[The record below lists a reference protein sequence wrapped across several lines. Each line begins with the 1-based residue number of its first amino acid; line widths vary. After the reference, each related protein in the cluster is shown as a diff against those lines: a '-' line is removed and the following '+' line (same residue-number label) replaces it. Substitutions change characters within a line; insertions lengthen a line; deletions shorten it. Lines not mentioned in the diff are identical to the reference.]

1 MADSPTPLRH
11 AEPEKRDDAT
21 LAQEAQAHLGKS
33 PALQL
38 VAELLQKLRVGGFTW
53 WTPEQVRS
61 LWPASVRMG
70 WLAQRPDIRQR
81 ITTGLTGLAPRAARN
96 KTPEFQ
102 GALIDS
108 VIEDGD
114 VSVKQFDDAFTVEEL
129 AVYGPTPELWS
140 KFRERTPWDQDT
152 PSHQE
157 LVAWLFEAF
166 LASQSSIGGHSRKPI
181 LTSLALRTA
190 IPGKIWHTRIPL
202 EVRVAI
208 DDLRFQREKVK
219 PSEAF
224 HAIHDLSV
232 ATPSIIASNIALRE
246 LTRVV
251 DVAEKSMGY
260 NGSVPGKPATLPM
273 GANSGVGNVPSQPGL
288 RAASATGK
296 SEAPKGEGAAGA
308 AGGGNANATTPTPGR
323 AAADEDFAFD
333 DDPDSD
339 EKTAE
344 HAGGRKREP
353 VADAKRQ

>member
-1 MADSPTPLRH
+1 MADSPTSLRH
-11 AEPEKRDDAT
+11 ADPEKRDDAT
-21 LAQEAQAHLGKS
+21 LVQEAQSHIGKS

-38 VAELLQKLRVGGFTW
+38 VAELLQKLRVGGFSW
-53 WTPEQVRS
+53 WTPEQTRS

-70 WLAQRPDIRQR
+70 WLMQRPDIRQR

-114 VSVKQFDDAFTVEEL
+114 VTVKQFDDAFTVDEL
-129 AVYGPTPELWS
+129 AVYGPSAELWG

-152 PSHQE
+152 PAHQE

-166 LASQSSIGGHSRKPI
+166 LASQSSVGGHSRKPI

-190 IPGKIWHTRIPL
+190 IPGKLWHTRIPL

-260 NGSVPGKPATLPM
+260 S
-273 GANSGVGNVPSQPGL
+273 SS
-288 RAASATGK
+288 STGK
-296 SEAPKGEGAAGA
+296 STGASSSNF
-308 AGGGNANATTPTPGR
+308 GGGNTRGSGGKSETPKPVEATTGAPPARG
-323 AAADEDFAFD
+323 AADEDFAFD

-344 HAGGRKREP
+344 HGGSRKREP
-353 VADAKRQ
+353 VADAKRR

>member
-1 MADSPTPLRH
+1 MADSPTSLRH
-11 AEPEKRDDAT
+11 ADPEKRDDAT
-21 LAQEAQAHLGKS
+21 LAQEAQSHIGKG

-38 VAELLQKLRVGGFTW
+38 VAELLQKLRVGGFSW
-53 WTPEQVRS
+53 WTPEQTRS

-70 WLAQRPDIRQR
+70 WLVQRPDIRQR

-114 VSVKQFDDAFTVEEL
+114 VTVKQFDEAFTVEEI
-129 AVYGPTPELWS
+129 AVYGPTGEIWQ
-140 KFRERTPWDQDT
+140 KFRERLPWDQDT

-157 LVAWLFEAF
+157 LVSWLFEAF
-166 LASQSSIGGHSRKPI
+166 LASQSSVGGYSRKPI

-251 DVAEKSMGY
+251 DVAEKSMGFIP
-260 NGSVPGKPATLPM
+260 GASTGKPASS
-273 GANSGVGNVPSQPGL
+273 NNV
-288 RAASATGK
+288 
-296 SEAPKGEGAAGA
+296 
-308 AGGGNANATTPTPGR
+308 GGNNNRPSGSQKAETPKPVDAAPGAPPLPPGGR
-323 AAADEDFAFD
+323 GAADEDFAFD

-344 HAGGRKREP
+344 HGGARKREP
-353 VADAKRQ
+353 VADAKRR

>member
-1 MADSPTPLRH
+1 MADSPTSLRH
-11 AEPEKRDDAT
+11 VDPEKRDDTT
-21 LAQEAQAHLGKS
+21 LAQEAQSHIGKS

-38 VAELLQKLRVGGFTW
+38 VAELFQKLRVGGFSW
-53 WTPEQVRS
+53 WTPEQTRS

-70 WLAQRPDIRQR
+70 WLVQRPDIRQR

-102 GALIDS
+102 GSLIDS

-114 VSVKQFDDAFTVEEL
+114 VTVKQFDEAFTVEEL
-129 AVYGPTPELWS
+129 AVYGPSADLWG
-140 KFRERTPWDQDT
+140 KFRERLPWDQDT
-152 PSHQE
+152 PAHQE

-166 LASQSSIGGHSRKPI
+166 LASQSAVGGHSRKPI

-232 ATPSIIASNIALRE
+232 ATPAIIASNVPLRE

-251 DVAEKSMGY
+251 DVAEKAMGY
-260 NGSVPGKPATLPM
+260 
-273 GANSGVGNVPSQPGL
+273 
-288 RAASATGK
+288 
-296 SEAPKGEGAAGA
+296 AAGA
-308 AGGGNANATTPTPGR
+308 PGKGTAPGATPSAPGNNNTRPGGTPKPVEAAPGGAPGSPR

-333 DDPDSD
+333 DEDSD
-339 EKTAE
+339 EKTGE
-344 HAGGRKREP
+344 HGPPRKREP
-353 VADAKRQ
+353 VADAKRR